1 MATFGE
7 RDGRLS
13 FGAVLDSLK
22 AAGEETRLRVLA
34 LLAEGELSVSD
45 ITDILGQSQPR
56 ISRHLKL
63 MLEAGLIERK
73 REGAFAF
80 FTLAR
85 GALGGFARDLVARIA
100 AGDATLRADRG
111 RLVAVR
117 QMRMKAAE
125 AYFSRHA
132 VEWDRLRSLHVAEEA
147 VESAVVALLG
157 NRPIGALLELGAGTG
172 HMLRL
177 LAPRV
182 RRAVGVDL
190 SHAMLAVARANL
202 AKAGLRDVELYQGDI
217 TALNAVE
224 HNAFDLVVIHQVLHY
239 LDDPAR
245 AIREAAAALRPSGRL
260 LVVDFAPHEIGDLR
274 EKHAHR
280 RLGFAREEIAGYL
293 AESGLELEAQQD
305 LPPPDGDRQKLTVSL
320 WLGRDRRMITDA
332 PLTHTDFEVA

>member
-1 MATFGE
+1 MATFVVN
-7 RDGRLS
+7 DGRLD
-13 FGAVLDSLK
+13 FGAVLDALK

-80 FTLAR
+80 FKLAR
-85 GALGGFARDLVARIA
+85 GAPGSFARDLVAQIA
-100 AGDATLRADRG
+100 ASDATLCADRG
-111 RLVAVR
+111 RLAAVR
-117 QMRMKAAE
+117 RARMKAAE

-132 VEWDRLRSLHVAEEA
+132 AEWDRLRTLHVAEEA
-147 VESAVVALLG
+147 VENAILALLG
-157 NRPIGALLELGAGTG
+157 SRPIGTLLDLGAGTG
-172 HMLRL
+172 HMLKL

-202 AKAGLRDVELYQGDI
+202 AAAGLRDVELYQGDI
-217 TALNAVE
+217 TALNVIDA
-224 HNAFDLVVIHQVLHY
+224 NAFDLVVIHQVLHY

-260 LVVDFAPHEIGDLR
+260 LVVDFAPHEIADLR

-280 RLGFAREEIAGYL
+280 RLGFARDEIAGYF
-293 AESGLELEAQQD
+293 AESGLDLEAQQD
-305 LPPPDGDRQKLTVSL
+305 LPPPDGDRLKLTVSL
-320 WLGRDRRMITDA
+320 WLGRDRRMISDA
-332 PLTHTDFEVA
+332 PPTHTDFEVA